1 MKWADT
7 QGDTHRDT
15 QEIHVPQKMF
25 RLTDEQICKL
35 KKVSEL
41 RGCSQT
47 DLIRG
52 FIDSL
57 DEEPPDTQG
66 DTHRDTQEIH
76 GAERSSGADSPARA
90 LMLATIDEF
99 ICWIVSHGRSVNLS
113 TFSCPKWVSLVNQI
127 ILLSPLSLKNALLRR
142 GKETYFERH
151 EAICAHVLNPIV
163 RWFRFCTHSMAAGT
177 GIIEIERSGPR
188 AGG

>member
-7 QGDTHRDT
+7 QGDTRRDT

-76 GAERSSGADSPARA
+76 GDERSSGADSPALAA
-90 LMLATIDEF
+90 LIDQLAKKDEQ
-99 ICWIVSHGRSVNLS
+99 IAKLMETMADSTKAVQGAQALHHETAQTLALESTEQKLS
-113 TFSCPKWVSLVNQI
+113 RWQR
-127 ILLSPLSLKNALLRR
+127 LRR
-142 GKETYFERH
+142 AWRG
-151 EAICAHVLNPIV
+151 
-163 RWFRFCTHSMAAGT
+163 
-177 GIIEIERSGPR
+177 
-188 AGG
+188 

>member
-1 MKWADT
+1 M
-7 QGDTHRDT
+7 
-15 QEIHVPQKMF
+15 PQKMF

-76 GAERSSGADSPARA
+76 GAERSSGAESRLILAR
-90 LMLATIDEF
+90 
-99 ICWIVSHGRSVNLS
+99 
-113 TFSCPKWVSLVNQI
+113 FSF
-127 ILLSPLSLKNALLRR
+127 
-142 GKETYFERH
+142 G
-151 EAICAHVLNPIV
+151 
-163 RWFRFCTHSMAAGT
+163 
-177 GIIEIERSGPR
+177 
-188 AGG
+188 